1 MGETFYV
8 VHQLIKG
15 GSGTLPSKFPTLEE
29 AREFKNKLI
38 RIANDPEYDDLEIE
52 FRIYEVK
59 EIIV

>member
-8 VHQLIKG
+8 VQQLING
-15 GSGTLPSKFPTLEE
+15 GTGTLPSKFTSLEE

-52 FRIYEVK
+52 FHIYEVK
-59 EIIV
+59 ELIV